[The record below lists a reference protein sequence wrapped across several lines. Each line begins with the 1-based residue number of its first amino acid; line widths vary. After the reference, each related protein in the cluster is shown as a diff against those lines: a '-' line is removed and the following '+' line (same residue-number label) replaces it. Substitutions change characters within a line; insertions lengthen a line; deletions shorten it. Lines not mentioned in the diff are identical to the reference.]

1 MMAVATSVPTSTD
14 VLVVGAGPGGAAAA
28 YHLARHGV
36 DVTIVDKATFPR
48 DKVCGDGLTPR
59 AVAAIDRMG
68 IKYDGGSFA
77 PAYGLRTYG
86 TGGTILELPWP
97 KLRSWPDT
105 GYVSRRFDFDHL
117 MVERARSAGARVL
130 EGVEAARPLMDD
142 GWVHGATVVPGVD
155 TGPAVDMSAR
165 YVLAADGHAS
175 RFAGMAGVTR
185 IPSKAIGIAARRY
198 YRTSRPFEPVLESFL
213 NLRNDDGVMPGYGW
227 IFFLPDGTLNVGA
240 GLLST
245 FRGFREVSAKRV
257 FDAFVRGLPEEWEVT
272 EDNALGPVR
281 SGPLP
286 TSLNRS
292 PLAVPGM
299 LLVGD
304 AAGTINPFNGEGIS
318 CAMESAEV
326 AAELLVEAMA
336 KDRPGIAAMY
346 PTVLK
351 HRYAKYYAIG
361 NLWARIIGNPS
372 VMRVA
377 VRYGVPRKRLMAFA
391 LRLMANLSDGE
402 DGDFEDRLM
411 HLVVSMGSEGA

>member
-1 MMAVATSVPTSTD
+1 
-14 VLVVGAGPGGAAAA
+14 
-28 YHLARHGV
+28 
-36 DVTIVDKATFPR
+36 
-48 DKVCGDGLTPR
+48 
-59 AVAAIDRMG
+59 
-68 IKYDGGSFA
+68 
-77 PAYGLRTYG
+77 
-86 TGGTILELPWP
+86 
-97 KLRSWPDT
+97 
-105 GYVSRRFDFDHL
+105 
-117 MVERARSAGARVL
+117 
-130 EGVEAARPLMDD
+130 
-142 GWVHGATVVPGVD
+142 
-155 TGPAVDMSAR
+155 
-165 YVLAADGHAS
+165 
-175 RFAGMAGVTR
+175 
-185 IPSKAIGIAARRY
+185 
-198 YRTSRPFEPVLESFL
+198 
-213 NLRNDDGVMPGYGW
+213 MPGYGW